1 MQDYSFRHLF
11 YLPRSIDISG
21 TENPITLPVAGMPT
35 ITITRREEKP
45 LQNSK
50 TFTFESSG
58 YRSYEEAKDV
68 GEKVRDALTLAFVHN
83 SIGADFGDGIFR
95 GGLVQHVIDK
105 MRDEYNIRVLNEV
118 HGLMVF
124 ETDPPISLMRLP
136 SLTLTLAKSPETLS
150 KDFELAITSSHRLSD
165 REKTSYALF
174 SDSFFASNPSTRLI
188 LLVMAVEALVEPQQK
203 SVEAIQYIN
212 EFTERIKN
220 AEDLKAEEKQSLQG
234 SLHWLYTESIFQGC
248 KRIIN
253 DRLSNAVIDIQA
265 EIKLFRDCYNI
276 RSSLVHG
283 SQPYPS
289 RDEVNA
295 AAAPLEV
302 MVSKLISS
310 CEVWASE

>member
-1 MQDYSFRHLF
+1 
-11 YLPRSIDISG
+11 
-21 TENPITLPVAGMPT
+21 
-35 ITITRREEKP
+35 
-45 LQNSK
+45 
-50 TFTFESSG
+50 
-58 YRSYEEAKDV
+58 
-68 GEKVRDALTLAFVHN
+68 
-83 SIGADFGDGIFR
+83 
-95 GGLVQHVIDK
+95 
-105 MRDEYNIRVLNEV
+105 
-118 HGLMVF
+118 
-124 ETDPPISLMRLP
+124 
-136 SLTLTLAKSPETLS
+136 
-150 KDFELAITSSHRLSD
+150 
-165 REKTSYALF
+165 
-174 SDSFFASNPSTRLI
+174 
-188 LLVMAVEALVEPQQK
+188 MAVEALVEPQQK